1 MRLQK
6 FVSQPTE
13 LGHVLPYCVARRNPD
28 GNGYTPLKGEEYPT
42 KKDADERAA
51 ELNKENEEDSK
62 EFDNKE

>member
-1 MRLQK
+1 MILQK

-13 LGHVLPYCVARRNPD
+13 PGHISPCCVARINSD

-62 EFDNKE
+62 EFDSKE